1 MEIYEYLT
9 MSSNNNLK
17 GEQWIK
23 REHRHL
29 KDTRNTKYKQK
40 ENVKKINWRSKE
52 TGQTMAHKIRG
63 AHRWIQGVTLMVA
76 ES

>member
-1 MEIYEYLT
+1 MEVYEYLT

-29 KDTRNTKYKQK
+29 KDTRNTMYKQK
-40 ENVKKINWRSKE
+40 ENVKKDIE
-52 TGQTMAHKIRG
+52 TVKK
-63 AHRWIQGVTLMVA
+63 
-76 ES
+76 